1 MNNQGPSPQNSSLP
15 RAQHKAN
22 DVSHPLQELSQ
33 SILGTPQMMSNF
45 ARKRGF
51 LGVDKIQHLVNN
63 RPIGLGAPADHS
75 ST

>member
-1 MNNQGPSPQNSSLP
+1 
-15 RAQHKAN
+15 
-22 DVSHPLQELSQ
+22 
-33 SILGTPQMMSNF
+33 MMSNF

-51 LGVDKIQHLVNN
+51 LGVDKIQHLVNS